1 MVALLRILG
10 ESLVR
15 AAKAS
20 RAAALGRGLSLMIRD
35 GAR

>member
-20 RAAALGRGLSLMIRD
+20 VAAPRRLVVVIRG
-35 GAR
+35 